1 MKAEK
6 EMHSS
11 HLKFKKEGTP
21 AVFSF
26 TDEFNQKLNYSE
38 KKNINNMTVFSN

>member
-6 EMHSS
+6 AMHSS

-21 AVFSF
+21 AVIDF
-26 TDEFNQKLNYSE
+26 TVEFNQELNNSE
-38 KKNINNMTVFSN
+38 KKISTI